1 MIKETD
7 ASKNDERQVKN
18 KLNLLT
24 HKRKGERHTMSTQS
38 MKIWKLGAFFVISLM
53 LVVGVF
59 ADTAQAQEARITV
72 STSSAAKAGGTL
84 RTVTVRYLITSTGTE
99 TVDEG
104 EDAADIDGNSVV
116 ITLPNLWGPALPAII
131 FETPAG
137 SAY

>member
-1 MIKETD
+1 MIKETN

-59 ADTAQAQEARITV
+59 ADTAQAQSARITV
-72 STSSAAKAGGTL
+72 STSPRLVKAGGIL
-84 RTVTVRYLITSTGTE
+84 KR
-99 TVDEG
+99 
-104 EDAADIDGNSVV
+104 
-116 ITLPNLWGPALPAII
+116 
-131 FETPAG
+131 
-137 SAY
+137 